1 MSNAKNNNIFEKTS
15 FLGSNSSKF
24 IEQLYADYLQK
35 PEEVPNEWRDF
46 FNGLKD
52 KKEEIIKTIKGP
64 SWSRKFKDI
73 KISNGLKNV
82 NEKINKTDLN
92 TIGNFDVISSSK
104 DSIRA
109 SMLIRAYR
117 IRGHLISNLDPLAL
131 QKRYEHPELKPE
143 TYGFS
148 NKDLKKRIFLDGLLG
163 IQSATLKEI
172 IELSKKIY
180 CQNIGYEFMHM
191 GDPEERK
198 WIRDRIEGKEKGIT
212 FTENGKKAILNKLLE
227 QRDLD

>member
-92 TIGNFDVISSSK
+92 TIGNRWCPFV
-104 DSIRA
+104 
-109 SMLIRAYR
+109 
-117 IRGHLISNLDPLAL
+117 PLSL
-131 QKRYEHPELKPE
+131 SLVMVCQVLK
-143 TYGFS
+143 
-148 NKDLKKRIFLDGLLG
+148 
-163 IQSATLKEI
+163 
-172 IELSKKIY
+172 LSLV
-180 CQNIGYEFMHM
+180 
-191 GDPEERK
+191 
-198 WIRDRIEGKEKGIT
+198 T
-212 FTENGKKAILNKLLE
+212 
-227 QRDLD
+227 